1 MSEEKLQNPTSGNL
15 PPGVCVPWEQKAE
28 EMGELKGDPALIQKE
43 WEYLDS
49 LTYMYLWWWVHR

>member
-1 MSEEKLQNPTSGNL
+1 MTEEKLHNPISGNL